1 MKIRARSYLVP
12 FALGAMAF
20 VVFALTGC
28 GRDASPPEKKPPAYT
43 PESYMKDPDFRGRL
57 KEQRAAREELQ
68 KARETVV
75 DQMKAKIDAVVKKL
89 GTNDTAAVRAALR
102 ADPEWRSLYKR
113 CQEANAALS
122 ENRRKTMAIVGQRLT
137 PPQPPA
143 QVAPRAAEKAEKPA
157 GKTPEKIPVKRMSK

>member
-1 MKIRARSYLVP
+1 
-12 FALGAMAF
+12 
-20 VVFALTGC
+20 
-28 GRDASPPEKKPPAYT
+28 
-43 PESYMKDPDFRGRL
+43 MKDPAFRGRL
-57 KEQRAAREELQ
+57 KEQRAARKELD
-68 KARETVV
+68 KARTVV
-75 DQMKAKIDAVVKKL
+75 VEQMKAKIDAVVKKL
-89 GTNDTAAVRAALR
+89 GTNDMAAVRAALR